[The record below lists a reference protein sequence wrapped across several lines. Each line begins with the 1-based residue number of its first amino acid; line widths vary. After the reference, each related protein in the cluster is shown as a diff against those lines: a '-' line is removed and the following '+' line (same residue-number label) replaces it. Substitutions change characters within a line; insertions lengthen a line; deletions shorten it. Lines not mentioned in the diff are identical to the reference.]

1 MHRDTQHPILIV
13 GGGIAGLSTALRL
26 ADAGHRPAV
35 ITKTALSETAS
46 YNAQGGIAAVMGPE
60 DSLSHHQADTVHAGA
75 GLCHSDVVR
84 QVVSEGPQCIRWLEG
99 YGVRFTRTR
108 QNGGSELHL
117 TREGGHSRRRIVHAD
132 DATGRAVM
140 GVLAERVRGHAHI
153 ELLENRFAA
162 NLLTSHRLGLAGP
175 DRCVGLT
182 LIDTASGVVETRWA
196 NAVVLATGGASGVY
210 RHATNGSTGDGIAMA
225 WRAGCRISNMEFVQF
240 HPSCLHVPGSR
251 AILITE
257 ALRGEGARL
266 LLPDGTRFMTRH
278 DERLELA
285 PRDVVSRA
293 IVHEMSA
300 EGCDHVLLDIS
311 HKPAAEICRR
321 FPNILA
327 TCRAFGFDLTAEP
340 IPVVPAAHYT
350 CGGVVTDTGG
360 RTDIRDLYAA
370 GEVSCTGLH
379 GANRLAS
386 NSLLEALAF
395 ARSVS
400 TRIDEQIRRLGR
412 QRTRTPALVGGYEF
426 DRRDHGWAKACAMD
440 LRCFMW
446 EQVGI
451 VRTGESLAQ
460 AMRLLGD
467 LQRRIDDSRDHRR
480 LHPDMLELENLVT
493 VSRLIAESA
502 ARRHESRG
510 LHYNLDYPRM
520 GPLPRDSALRIANAR
535 IHRVGSRQN

>member
-1 MHRDTQHPILIV
+1 MQQTTQHPILIV

-35 ITKTALSETAS
+35 ITKTALRETAS
-46 YNAQGGIAAVMGPE
+46 YNAQGGIAAVMDPE
-60 DSLSHHQADTVHAGA
+60 DSLSHHQADTVQAGA

-84 QVVSEGPQCIRWLEG
+84 QVVSEGPECIRWLEG
-99 YGVRFTRTR
+99 HGVQFTRR
-108 QNGGSELHL
+108 NGGSELHL
-117 TREGGHSRRRIVHAD
+117 TREGGHSQRRVVHAD

-140 GVLAERVRGHAHI
+140 GVLAQRVRRHPDI

-162 NLLTSHRLGLAGP
+162 HLLTSHQLGLAGP

-182 LIDTASGVVETRWA
+182 LINTASGEVETRWA
-196 NAVVLATGGASGVY
+196 NVVVLATGGASGVY

-300 EGCDHVLLDIS
+300 GDCDHVLLDIT
-311 HKPAAEICRR
+311 HKPAAEIRRR

-327 TCRAFGFDLTAEP
+327 TCGAFGFDLTAEP

-360 RTDIRDLYAA
+360 RTDIRHLYAA

-395 ARSVS
+395 AKSVS
-400 TRIDEQIRRLGR
+400 TRIDEQIRRPRR
-412 QRTRTPALVGGYEF
+412 QRRPTPALVGSYEI
-426 DRRDHGWAKACAMD
+426 DRREQGWAKACATD
-440 LRCFMW
+440 LRRIMW
-446 EQVGI
+446 KQVGI
-451 VRTGESLAQ
+451 VRTRESLAE
-460 AMRLLGD
+460 AMGLLAD

-480 LHPDMLELENLVT
+480 LHPDVLELENLVT
-493 VSRLIAESA
+493 VSRLITESA

-520 GPLPRDSALRIANAR
+520 GPLPRDSALRIPGAR
-535 IHRVGSRQN
+535 AREAASR